1 MEPGQLR
8 GGMRHRALWFPATI
22 EGRGVVATKRWAS
35 SFASAQTAGAARES
49 AQGAPMRL
57 YVVQTGRLRDPHLIA
72 VRDEFV
78 KRFARFG
85 RLTIVEAEPKG
96 RGTLWPASARWRVAL
111 DERGEGCSSE
121 TLATRIAEW
130 TMRHGEIAF
139 LIGDA
144 YGHHAPSLAEAQARL
159 SLGPMT
165 LPHQIAHLVL
175 VEQLYRAATIS
186 AGTPYHHGG

>member
-1 MEPGQLR
+1 
-8 GGMRHRALWFPATI
+8 
-22 EGRGVVATKRWAS
+22 
-35 SFASAQTAGAARES
+35 
-49 AQGAPMRL
+49 MRL
-57 YVVQTGRLRDPHLIA
+57 SVIQTGRLRDPHLVA
-72 VRDEFV
+72 LRDEFT

-85 RLTIVEAEPKG
+85 RLTISEVEPKG
-96 RGTLWPASARWRVAL
+96 RGTLWPASARWKVAL
-111 DERGEGCSSE
+111 DERGECWTSE
-121 TLATRIAEW
+121 VFAARIGEW

-175 VEQLYRAATIS
+175 VEQLYRAATIR
-186 AGTPYHHGG
+186 ANTPYHHGG